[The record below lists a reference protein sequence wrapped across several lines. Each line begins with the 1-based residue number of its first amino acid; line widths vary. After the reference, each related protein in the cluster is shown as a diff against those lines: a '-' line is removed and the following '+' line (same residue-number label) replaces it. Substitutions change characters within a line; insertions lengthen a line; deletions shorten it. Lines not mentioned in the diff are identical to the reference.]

1 MSKSTPNPSGAIE
14 TKCSAQGSNPR
25 KGNLSAFT
33 QTILRKASAPHA
45 QGTPVMV
52 PQVTE
57 EIPPNPGASGHGAGP
72 ARALQLDAPTSDAA
86 AQDKILSAPRER
98 EQSLF
103 AMFESLKAE
112 GAVRQTN
119 PEQCSSCGGSSPRE
133 RSETPRSLSEAELA
147 PTPAASK
154 AYELRFTDSD
164 AALAGEERARDSIHD
179 GAQHLRH
186 ASAIQKSYHRR
197 SNFNNALVNAA
208 HRNSRQIGGCLQ
220 PVGNEVE
227 STVCGAAAAAPRS
240 STDPDLHAAEA
251 LSGNSALSSY
261 RITPYQPGLRNPSA
275 SSAGSEN
282 VGTMSGIVNGIDVIL
297 PSNASSSLSSNR
309 MLSSPWANIFAQTED
324 EAETKNESDAGRANL
339 SNNSRFSSCICG
351 CRAAMFVACA
361 SCAADLFTSCFG

>member
-1 MSKSTPNPSGAIE
+1 M
-14 TKCSAQGSNPR
+14 
-25 KGNLSAFT
+25 
-33 QTILRKASAPHA
+33 QTMLHMASAPQA

-57 EIPPNPGASGHGAGP
+57 EIPPNPDASGHGAGP
-72 ARALQLDAPTSDAA
+72 ARALQVVDAPTSDAA

-98 EQSLF
+98 EQSLL

-112 GAVRQTN
+112 GAVRQTSA
-119 PEQCSSCGGSSPRE
+119 EQCSSCGGSSARE
-133 RSETPRSLSEAELA
+133 RSETPQSLSEAGLA
-147 PTPAASK
+147 PTPSGSK
-154 AYELRFTDSD
+154 AYELRLTDSD
-164 AALAGEERARDSIHD
+164 AALAGEERAPD
-179 GAQHLRH
+179 GIDDGEERLRH
-186 ASAIQKSYHRR
+186 AAAVQKSYHQR
-197 SNFNNALVNAA
+197 SNFNNALVNAS
-208 HRNSRQIGGCLQ
+208 HRKSRQMGGCLQ
-220 PVGNEVE
+220 PVGTEVA

-240 STDPDLHAAEA
+240 NTDPDLQVAQA
-251 LSGNSALSSY
+251 LSGNSALSPY

-282 VGTMSGIVNGIDVIL
+282 AGTMSGIVNGIDVIL

-339 SNNSRFSSCICG
+339 STNSRFSSCICG